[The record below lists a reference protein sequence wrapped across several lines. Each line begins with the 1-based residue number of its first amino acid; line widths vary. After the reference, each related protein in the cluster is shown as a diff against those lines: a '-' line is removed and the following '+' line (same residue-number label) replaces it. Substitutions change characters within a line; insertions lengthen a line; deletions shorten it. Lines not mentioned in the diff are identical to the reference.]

1 MIAATITTV
10 DGKVPLVVDL
20 DGTLIRSDLL
30 IEALFQRLLSSP
42 SSVIL
47 NFFALRRGRAQFKDT
62 IARSVRL
69 DPALLP
75 YDDAVLQKIRDAVSA
90 GRPVYIASA

>member
-1 MIAATITTV
+1 MIAATINTV

-30 IEALFQRLLSSP
+30 IEALFQRLVSSP

-47 NFFALRRGRAQFKDT
+47 NFFALLRGKAQFKDAV
-62 IARSVRL
+62 ARGVNL
-69 DPALLP
+69 DPASLP
-75 YDDAVLQKIRDAVSA
+75 YDDAVLQKYS
-90 GRPVYIASA
+90 